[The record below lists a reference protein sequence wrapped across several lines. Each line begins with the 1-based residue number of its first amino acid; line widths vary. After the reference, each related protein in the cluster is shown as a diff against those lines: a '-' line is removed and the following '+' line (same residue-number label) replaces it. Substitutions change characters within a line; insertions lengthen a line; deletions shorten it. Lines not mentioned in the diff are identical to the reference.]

1 MSNFLCLREGQQTDM
16 LVREIHP
23 YMNELITYLNQ
34 AKNIINLDSD
44 EIKKMFNWMNFL
56 KSKKASDMISR
67 EDENQIALDIQIAY
81 DKVNKSLK

>member
-1 MSNFLCLREGQQTDM
+1 
-16 LVREIHP
+16 
-23 YMNELITYLNQ
+23 MNELINYLLQ
-34 AKNIINLDSD
+34 AKNIVNLECD
-44 EIKKMFNWMNFL
+44 EIKKMFNWMNNF

>member
-1 MSNFLCLREGQQTDM
+1 MSNFLCLREGQQADM
-16 LVREIHP
+16 LVKEIHP